1 MAAGQQKVLAQKIDE
16 CLSRI
21 YALLYALAVYKQ
33 RNIEGVLGHGRPSS
47 SCFATRR
54 SSTPARCFLTVALA
68 CTSSF
73 GARSSGLTGASVFAA
88 AGWGWGFLV
97 GHCGL
102 SVAVWEGRR

>member
-1 MAAGQQKVLAQKIDE
+1 MAACQQKVLAQKIDE

-33 RNIEGVLGHGRPSS
+33 RNIEGVLVHSRSSS

-73 GARSSGLTGASVFAA
+73 GSRSSALTAASILRGGSAA
-88 AGWGWGFLV
+88 WAFLARTGV
-97 GHCGL
+97 L
-102 SVAVWEGRR
+102 PAPK